1 MHCPSMNKIVFVEL
15 LVKIEE
21 MDNLN
26 IVEHFALQNCQNGPS
41 RAGSRYN
48 ARNMMTDER

>member
-1 MHCPSMNKIVFVEL
+1 MFPTRNKIVFVEL
-15 LVKIEE
+15 LLTFEE
-21 MDNLN
+21 MENLN